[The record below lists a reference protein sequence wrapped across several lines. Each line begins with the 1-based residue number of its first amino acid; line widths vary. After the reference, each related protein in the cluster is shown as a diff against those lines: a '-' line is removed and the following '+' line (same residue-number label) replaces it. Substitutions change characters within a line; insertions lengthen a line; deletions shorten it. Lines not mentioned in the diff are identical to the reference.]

1 MRRTFAFTCLIALIA
16 TGAGSARAQ
25 APPLTPEA
33 RDHFVAGLS
42 AYRDGNWGEAAR
54 EFADPGL
61 TAGPLRHYAFLY
73 RAESLLQLGDGRA
86 AIALAARSA
95 ELGPDDGLVPSAQIQ
110 AVTLLAN
117 AGDNAGA
124 VAVLRRFLAQHPNH
138 PEAARARYTLGHVL
152 LALGQPKESIRV
164 FTELWLMTPASLY
177 AEGAGQQMKVLAE
190 SRVAATA
197 PTPAERL
204 GRAER
209 LLGAGSV
216 EPARAEAEALL
227 SESLPGELALRALK
241 LLQSAARRLGRDEA
255 ALAATNRGL
264 ATAPPKARAPWLL
277 DAAQI
282 QQRKSREQ
290 ALLTIDR
297 LVREY
302 PKSGEAAEGLLLKGR
317 LLEAAGSADAAEA
330 VYASLAAEY
339 PASEEAGAA
348 IWQLGWLA
356 WFRGAR
362 AEAAGLW
369 TRLPAMRGG
378 RHYRDAALYWTG
390 RAWQE
395 SGDADAAGRQFAQLL
410 SESPRSY
417 YGVLAARR
425 AARPVTAQEDP
436 AGPALPV
443 DPLAPLQG
451 KSRFARAQALRMV
464 GLADF
469 ADEEMDG
476 LTRRAAGDP
485 AQLYAISVAYA
496 RDARYHLA
504 LRILRV
510 HFQLLARAGGA
521 SLPRTFWEIYYPFG
535 WRAELTAAAGRAA
548 LDPNLVAAVVREE
561 SSFYPRAR
569 SRVGARG
576 LMQLMPETAR
586 PMARARRLSFDA
598 GAVLDD
604 PGANLAIGSAFL
616 AGLMRE
622 FGDAR
627 LAAAAYNAG
636 PTRVKEWWAQRRSD
650 DLEVWVEQ
658 IPFDETRGFVKRV
671 MLSWDEYRRLYG
683 GRQ

>member
-1 MRRTFAFTCLIALIA
+1 MRRTVAFTCLIALLA
-16 TGAGSARAQ
+16 AGAGPVRAQ
-25 APPLTPEA
+25 APVLTPEA
-33 RDHFVAGLS
+33 RDRFVAGLG
-42 AYRDGNWGEAAR
+42 AYREGNWGEAAR
-54 EFADPGL
+54 EFADPVL
-61 TAGPLRHYAFLY
+61 TAGPLRQYALLY
-73 RAESLLQLGDGRA
+73 RADSLLHLGDGRA
-86 AIALAARSA
+86 AGTLAARSA
-95 ELGPDDGLVPSAQIQ
+95 ELGPDGGLVPSAQVKAA
-110 AVTLLAN
+110 AVLAD
-117 AGDNAGA
+117 AGADAGA
-124 VAVLRRFLAQHPNH
+124 VVILRRFLAHHADH
-138 PEAARARYTLGHVL
+138 PEAARARYLLGHAL
-152 LALGQPKESIRV
+152 LTLGQPKESMRV

-177 AEGAGQQMKVLAE
+177 AEGAGQQIKVLAE
-190 SRVAATA
+190 SGVAAQVA
-197 PTPAERL
+197 TPAERL

-209 LLGAGSV
+209 LLSAGSV
-216 EPARAEAEALL
+216 EAARAEAEALL
-227 SESLPGELALRALK
+227 SEPLPGELPLRALK

-255 ALAATNRGL
+255 ALAATTRGL
-264 ATAPPKARAPWLL
+264 ATAPPEARAPWLL

-302 PKSGEAAEGLLLKGR
+302 PKSREAAEGLLVKGR
-317 LLEAAGSADAAEA
+317 LLEAAGSTDAAEA
-330 VYASLAAEY
+330 VYANLAAGY
-339 PASEEAGAA
+339 PLTEEAGAA

-369 TRLPAMRGG
+369 TRLPALRGG
-378 RHYRDAALYWTG
+378 RRYRDAALYWTG

-417 YGVLAARR
+417 YGILAARR
-425 AARPVTAQEDP
+425 AARPVSAQEDP

-451 KSRFARAQALRMV
+451 ESRFVRAQALRMV
-464 GLADF
+464 ELADF

-485 AQLYAISVAYA
+485 AQLYALSAAYA

-504 LRILRV
+504 LRILRL
-510 HFQLLARAGGA
+510 HFHLLARAGA
-521 SLPRTFWEIYYPFG
+521 ALPRAFWEIYYPFG
-535 WRAELTAAAGRAA
+535 WRAELTEAAGRAA
-548 LDPNLVAAVVREE
+548 LDPSLVAAVVREE
-561 SSFYPRAR
+561 SSFYPLAR

-586 PMARARRLSFDA
+586 PMARARRLSFNA

-604 PGANLAIGSAFL
+604 PGANLTIGSAFL

-627 LAAAAYNAG
+627 LATAAYNAG

-683 GRQ
+683 RP

>member
-264 ATAPPKARAPWLL
+264 ATAPPEARAAWLL
-277 DAAQI
+277 D
-282 QQRKSREQ
+282 
-290 ALLTIDR
+290 
-297 LVREY
+297 
-302 PKSGEAAEGLLLKGR
+302 
-317 LLEAAGSADAAEA
+317 AAGSADAAEA

-395 SGDADAAGRQFAQLL
+395 SGR
-410 SESPRSY
+410 SSTTPRLDSV
-417 YGVLAARR
+417 GRR
-425 AARPVTAQEDP
+425 ASP
-436 AGPALPV
+436 
-443 DPLAPLQG
+443 
-451 KSRFARAQALRMV
+451 
-464 GLADF
+464 
-469 ADEEMDG
+469 
-476 LTRRAAGDP
+476 
-485 AQLYAISVAYA
+485 
-496 RDARYHLA
+496 
-504 LRILRV
+504 
-510 HFQLLARAGGA
+510 
-521 SLPRTFWEIYYPFG
+521 
-535 WRAELTAAAGRAA
+535 
-548 LDPNLVAAVVREE
+548 
-561 SSFYPRAR
+561 
-569 SRVGARG
+569 
-576 LMQLMPETAR
+576 
-586 PMARARRLSFDA
+586 
-598 GAVLDD
+598 
-604 PGANLAIGSAFL
+604 
-616 AGLMRE
+616 
-622 FGDAR
+622 
-627 LAAAAYNAG
+627 
-636 PTRVKEWWAQRRSD
+636 
-650 DLEVWVEQ
+650 
-658 IPFDETRGFVKRV
+658 
-671 MLSWDEYRRLYG
+671 
-683 GRQ
+683 

>member
-16 TGAGSARAQ
+16 TGADSARAQ

-95 ELGPDDGLVPSAQIQ
+95 ELGPDHGLVPSAQIQ

-264 ATAPPKARAPWLL
+264 ATAPPEARAPWLL

-317 LLEAAGSADAAEA
+317 LLEAAGT
-330 VYASLAAEY
+330 
-339 PASEEAGAA
+339 A

-476 LTRRAAGDP
+476 LP
-485 AQLYAISVAYA
+485 
-496 RDARYHLA
+496 
-504 LRILRV
+504 
-510 HFQLLARAGGA
+510 
-521 SLPRTFWEIYYPFG
+521 
-535 WRAELTAAAGRAA
+535 
-548 LDPNLVAAVVREE
+548 
-561 SSFYPRAR
+561 
-569 SRVGARG
+569 
-576 LMQLMPETAR
+576 
-586 PMARARRLSFDA
+586 
-598 GAVLDD
+598 
-604 PGANLAIGSAFL
+604 
-616 AGLMRE
+616 
-622 FGDAR
+622 
-627 LAAAAYNAG
+627 
-636 PTRVKEWWAQRRSD
+636 
-650 DLEVWVEQ
+650 
-658 IPFDETRGFVKRV
+658 
-671 MLSWDEYRRLYG
+671 
-683 GRQ
+683 